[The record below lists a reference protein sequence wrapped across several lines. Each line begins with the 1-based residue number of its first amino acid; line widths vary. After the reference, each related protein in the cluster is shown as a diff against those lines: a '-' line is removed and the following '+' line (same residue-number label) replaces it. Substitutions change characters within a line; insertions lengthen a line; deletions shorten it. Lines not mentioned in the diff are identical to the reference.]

1 LQLWK
6 KANGEDNAPVVPFS
20 ERKSISTE
28 RTFER
33 DTTDLQKIKGIL
45 TAMTEN
51 LAFQLRRG
59 GRLCACVAVKI
70 RYSDFQTV
78 SMQKQIAYSSADH
91 VLIPLVGELFQR
103 LYNRRMLIRLVGVR
117 FSDLV
122 SGGVQ
127 LRLFEQVPQA
137 HQLYEAMDRMRERF
151 GDRAVVRA
159 SGLMA
164 RTIGR
169 ENPFN
174 GEPPP
179 LLANRKL

>member
-1 LQLWK
+1 
-6 KANGEDNAPVVPFS
+6 
-20 ERKSISTE
+20 
-28 RTFER
+28 
-33 DTTDLQKIKGIL
+33 
-45 TAMTEN
+45 
-51 LAFQLRRG
+51 
-59 GRLCACVAVKI
+59 
-70 RYSDFQTV
+70 
-78 SMQKQIAYSSADH
+78 MQKQIAYSSADH